1 MQAAHFRETFQWLVV
16 RTTRARTA
24 GSSYVSQQ
32 TRTSPWLMVRTMG
45 LTNSRAKF
53 RFLGDKDFPVAHGP
67 NNRGTNSRA
76 KFRFERDKNERNEIG
91 MFVSCTH
98 LSGKGDAG
106 LSCVITGSSVGASTV
121 ADCTSQASKMA
132 RLFREKNPR
141 VVVHEVNRLTT
152 REGTRL
158 KPHLDI
164 ETDGEVLVVDLAVV
178 LDAYEGV
185 IKDKARKRHRRMLL

>member
-32 TRTSPWLMVRTMG
+32 TRSQPFRRRHNLTERMLAARACRTSPWLMVRTMG

-76 KFRFERDKNERNEIG
+76 KFRFERDKVVAASQRTCVDVWGAVFKTRSRASTPHGGRSYFAALLERNLG
-91 MFVSCTH
+91 RQSSH
-98 LSGKGDAG
+98 LGPH
-106 LSCVITGSSVGASTV
+106 
-121 ADCTSQASKMA
+121 
-132 RLFREKNPR
+132 RFPR
-141 VVVHEVNRLTT
+141 C
-152 REGTRL
+152 
-158 KPHLDI
+158 
-164 ETDGEVLVVDLAVV
+164 
-178 LDAYEGV
+178 
-185 IKDKARKRHRRMLL
+185 

>member
-32 TRTSPWLMVRTMG
+32 TRSQPFRRRHNLTERMLAARACRTSPWLMVRTMG

-76 KFRFERDKNERNEIG
+76 KFRFERDKLRASQCAGSRREP
-91 MFVSCTH
+91 TH
-98 LSGKGDAG
+98 LRGRVGRGVQDTVSGLHTTWRALLLRSATGAKSWTTVFPLRPPP
-106 LSCVITGSSVGASTV
+106 LSPMLILCSSMTMRR
-121 ADCTSQASKMA
+121 CTLL
-132 RLFREKNPR
+132 RL
-141 VVVHEVNRLTT
+141 
-152 REGTRL
+152 
-158 KPHLDI
+158 
-164 ETDGEVLVVDLAVV
+164 
-178 LDAYEGV
+178 
-185 IKDKARKRHRRMLL
+185 

>member
-1 MQAAHFRETFQWLVV
+1 MRGLPRGSWSEQQGDEQPGQVPV
-16 RTTRARTA
+16 RKR
-24 GSSYVSQQ
+24 Q
-32 TRTSPWLMVRTMG
+32 
-45 LTNSRAKF
+45 
-53 RFLGDKDFPVAHGP
+53 
-67 NNRGTNSRA
+67 
-76 KFRFERDKNERNEIG
+76 
-91 MFVSCTH
+91 
-98 LSGKGDAG
+98 GDAG

>member
-32 TRTSPWLMVRTMG
+32 TRSQPFRRRHNLTERMLAARACRTSPWLMVRTMG

-76 KFRFERDKNERNEIG
+76 KFRFERDKVMLAFRASSPGQVWEPARWPT
-91 MFVSCTH
+91 VRVKPARWPAY
-98 LSGKGDAG
+98 SGKR
-106 LSCVITGSSVGASTV
+106 I
-121 ADCTSQASKMA
+121 
-132 RLFREKNPR
+132 RESWFMK
-141 VVVHEVNRLTT
+141 
-152 REGTRL
+152 
-158 KPHLDI
+158 
-164 ETDGEVLVVDLAVV
+164 
-178 LDAYEGV
+178 
-185 IKDKARKRHRRMLL
+185 